1 MEKIYQIYA
10 KDKCLIHSVKEE
22 DFKIMWNTFHHLVG
36 LLKTDYQADDLSYEE
51 VVVNKEI
58 IKNSSY

>member
-1 MEKIYQIYA
+1 MEKIYHIYA

-22 DFKIMWNTFHHLVG
+22 DFKFMWNTFHHLVG

>member
-1 MEKIYQIYA
+1 MEKVYHIYA

-36 LLKTDYQADDLSYEE
+36 LLKTDYQTDDLSYEE